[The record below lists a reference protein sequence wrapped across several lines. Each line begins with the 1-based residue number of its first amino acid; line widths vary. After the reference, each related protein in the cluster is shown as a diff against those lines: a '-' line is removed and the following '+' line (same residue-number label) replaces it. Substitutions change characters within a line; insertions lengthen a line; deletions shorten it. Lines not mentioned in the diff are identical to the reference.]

1 MILAEVRFISLS
13 FTLCV
18 HLGRYPGFDTL
29 LTRDITKSSAMQRT
43 GRAGREGPG
52 FCFRLYTEEAFKNM
66 PVSPEPE
73 IMRVS
78 LTSSILKLKCLDQ
91 DLEDIDLMD
100 KPERDSSTLFRSPA
114 LKSSADVFLH

>member
-1 MILAEVRFISLS
+1 
-13 FTLCV
+13 
-18 HLGRYPGFDTL
+18 
-29 LTRDITKSSAMQRT
+29 MQRT

-100 KPERDSSTLFRSPA
+100 KPERDSSTIFSFSHFEISCLRAHISHLCSQNFMA
-114 LKSSADVFLH
+114 AVCFG

>member
-1 MILAEVRFISLS
+1 
-13 FTLCV
+13 
-18 HLGRYPGFDTL
+18 
-29 LTRDITKSSAMQRT
+29 MQRT

-100 KPERDSSTLFRSPA
+100 KPERESSTISILP
-114 LKSSADVFLH
+114 L

>member
-1 MILAEVRFISLS
+1 
-13 FTLCV
+13 
-18 HLGRYPGFDTL
+18 
-29 LTRDITKSSAMQRT
+29 MQRT

-52 FCFRLYTEEAFKNM
+52 FCFRLYTEESFNNM

-91 DLEDIDLMD
+91 DLEGLDLMD
-100 KPERDSSTLFRSPA
+100 KPDQDSSTFSLCCFEAAQLMFSTQ
-114 LKSSADVFLH
+114 